1 MLILLLSQI
10 KFPAVTVCNQ
20 NRVDCERLEAIK
32 QSCDKILRYENIST
46 EASNITRTT
55 TRVTTTM
62 NPPNDESNETN
73 LIWKRTKQPLS
84 KEATNTKDNQK
95 DVIAIDKNSPEYTI
109 CLKRSVSEK
118 KSLVQ
123 YLFDEGKCGEICRGG
138 NIVLK
143 LYRISNIFKL
153 IFNQPLTYNNII
165 IQNPS
170 VSVHILYQFKGGRK
184 KAIMIPQVK

>member
-1 MLILLLSQI
+1 M
-10 KFPAVTVCNQ
+10 TVCNQ

-118 KSLVQ
+118 KSLVV
-123 YLFDEGKCGEICRGG
+123 LPSNWRDKIRDELIEDLCSENKFGKELLDSELQQSEQ
-138 NIVLK
+138 VSTSPTTLK
-143 LYRISNIFKL
+143 LPTEWRTMTRAEMY
-153 IFNQPLTYNNII
+153 
-165 IQNPS
+165 
-170 VSVHILYQFKGGRK
+170 G
-184 KAIMIPQVK
+184 IMLENRNHE